1 MTWAASVARTHPTEL
16 HSTLRDRYGVSWTW
30 AGTTA
35 LPWPEAIHLVHAAA
49 EDPSTALGAAIAG
62 WDYPAEVTDLMLIL
76 AVGGKAAEAFMPYA
90 HKHTAKA
97 QAAFGFE
104 PRTRIEDGLPQ
115 VVAWCRDSFGA
126 RA

>member
-62 WDYPAEVTDLMLIL
+62 WDYPAQVTDLMLIL
-76 AVGGKAAEAFMPYA
+76 AVGGKAAEAAMPYA
-90 HKHTAKA
+90 YKHTAKA
-97 QAAFGFE
+97 QATPAQPALADE
-104 PRTRIEDGLPQ
+104 
-115 VVAWCRDSFGA
+115 VAAAEADMAAMITIAPS
-126 RA
+126 

>member
-62 WDYPAEVTDLMLIL
+62 WDYPAQVTDLLLIL
-76 AVGGKAAEAFMPYA
+76 TVGGEAAEAFMPYA

-97 QAAFGFE
+97 QAAPAQPALADE
-104 PRTRIEDGLPQ
+104 
-115 VVAWCRDSFGA
+115 VAAAEADMAAMITIAPS
-126 RA
+126 

>member
-62 WDYPAEVTDLMLIL
+62 WDYPAEVTDIMLIL

-97 QAAFGFE
+97 QAAPAQPALADE
-104 PRTRIEDGLPQ
+104 
-115 VVAWCRDSFGA
+115 VAAAEADMAAMITIAPS
-126 RA
+126 

>member
-76 AVGGKAAEAFMPYA
+76 AVGGKAAEALMPYA

-97 QAAFGFE
+97 QAAPAQPALADE
-104 PRTRIEDGLPQ
+104 
-115 VVAWCRDSFGA
+115 VAAAEADMAAMITIAPS
-126 RA
+126 

>member
-49 EDPSTALGAAIAG
+49 EDSSTALGAAIAG
-62 WDYPAEVTDLMLIL
+62 WDYPAQVTDLLLIL
-76 AVGGKAAEAFMPYA
+76 AVGGKAAEAAMPYA

-97 QAAFGFE
+97 QSSPAQPALADEVAVAEADMAAMITIA
-104 PRTRIEDGLPQ
+104 P
-115 VVAWCRDSFGA
+115 S
-126 RA
+126 

>member
-97 QAAFGFE
+97 QAAPAQPALADE
-104 PRTRIEDGLPQ
+104 
-115 VVAWCRDSFGA
+115 VAAAEADMAAMITIAPS
-126 RA
+126 

>member
-49 EDPSTALGAAIAG
+49 EDSSTALGAAIAG

-97 QAAFGFE
+97 QSSPAQPALADEVAVAEADMAAMITIA
-104 PRTRIEDGLPQ
+104 P
-115 VVAWCRDSFGA
+115 S
-126 RA
+126 

>member
-49 EDPSTALGAAIAG
+49 EDSSTALGAAIAG
-62 WDYPAEVTDLMLIL
+62 WDYPAQVTDLLLIL
-76 AVGGKAAEAFMPYA
+76 AVGGEAAKAAMPDA

-97 QAAFGFE
+97 QSSPAQPALADEVAVAEADMAAMITIA
-104 PRTRIEDGLPQ
+104 P
-115 VVAWCRDSFGA
+115 S
-126 RA
+126 

>member
-30 AGTTA
+30 VGTTA

-97 QAAFGFE
+97 QAAPAQPALADE
-104 PRTRIEDGLPQ
+104 
-115 VVAWCRDSFGA
+115 VAAAEADMAAMITIAPS
-126 RA
+126 

>member
-62 WDYPAEVTDLMLIL
+62 WDYPAEITDLMLIL

-97 QAAFGFE
+97 QAAPAQPALADE
-104 PRTRIEDGLPQ
+104 
-115 VVAWCRDSFGA
+115 VAAAEADMAAMITIAPS
-126 RA
+126 